1 MKQQI
6 ITVKDIITQL
16 EKYPQNAQFL
26 VGSDEEL
33 NNLYWGFEIS
43 RLIDKKLRVVI
54 YGLSNQIIEDE
65 Y

>member
-43 RLIDKKLRVVI
+43 RLIDKKPRVVI